1 MNDFLQKSELLDMF
15 LQEKNGSAQVTVPAP
30 DVHAS
35 DEIGFRNA
43 SFSWS
48 LDDAK
53 DSGLATPSNRI
64 FRLQIEGELLFK
76 RNAINLIIGPT

>member
-1 MNDFLQKSELLDMF
+1 MNDFLQKSELLDVF
-15 LQEKNGSAQVTVPAP
+15 LQEKNGSAPVTVPARMTLP
-30 DVHAS
+30 AM
-35 DEIGFRNA
+35 EIGFRNA

-53 DSGLATPSNRI
+53 DSGLVTPSNRI

-76 RNAINLIIGPT
+76 RIMRLI